1 MKMTAVQLKEIL
13 VKPGHIKPGVF
24 DNIVKKAEVSNKE
37 IDKLLIEEGLIKE
50 DQLGQLLAGVYG
62 LPYINLVQETIDET
76 VLKKLPALVAKAK
89 MAIPFKIK
97 EGIVSIGMVNPIDM
111 ETRQML
117 EKKFSGKVKIFLITK
132 KDFNAAIVYYKENLK
147 DEINSIL
154 NQLKDSSIIQNQR
167 NSLTVKLVDTILEYA
182 NDSKASDI
190 HIEPYAS
197 RVVVRYRIDGIMH
210 TVIEMPKLLLDF
222 LITRIKILA
231 RMRIDEHRAAQDGKF
246 QFKTK
251 DETVDMR
258 VSIVPVTE
266 GENAVLRLLSAS
278 ARGMSLNS
286 LGFSGPD
293 YNKVKKAI
301 KNPHG
306 LMLVTGPTG
315 SGKTTTIYE
324 ILKILN
330 KSEIHIASIEDPVE
344 YDMEGV
350 SQIQVNAKTN
360 LTFAKGLRAIVRQD
374 PDIIM
379 IGEIRDKETAEIAIN
394 SAMTGHFVLS
404 TLHANDAPTTLP
416 RLLEM
421 DIEPFLIATTV
432 NIIISQRL
440 TRKLCEKCRA
450 SYQLSEKE
458 IVLIQNNPL
467 LYAAFMAKGKE
478 DLNKVFLFKSAGCKV
493 CADTGYSGRLGLFEV
508 MVMNDAI
515 KELVV
520 NRASS
525 DEILEA
531 AKKDGMT
538 NMLEDGIE
546 KALNGETT
554 LMEVLRVT
562 ES

>member
-1 MKMTAVQLKEIL
+1 MKITAVQLKEIL

-24 DNIVKKAEVSNKE
+24 DNIVKRAKASNEE
-37 IDKLLIEEGLIKE
+37 IDKLLIKEGLIRE
-50 DQLGQLLAGVYG
+50 NQLAQLLASVYG
-62 LPYINLVQETIDET
+62 LPYIDLIQETIDET
-76 VLKKLPALVAKAK
+76 VLKKLPELVAKAK
-89 MAIPFKIK
+89 MTIPFKIK
-97 EGIVSIGMVNPIDM
+97 EGIVSIGMVDPLDM
-111 ETRQML
+111 EARQML

-132 KDFNAAIVYYKENLK
+132 KDFNAAIVYYKKNLK
-147 DEINSIL
+147 DEIDSIL
-154 NQLKDSSIIQNQR
+154 SRLKDKNIIQNQR
-167 NSLTVKLVDTILEYA
+167 NSLTVELVDTILEYA

-197 RVVVRYRIDGIMH
+197 RVAVRYRIDGIMH
-210 TVIEMPKLLLDF
+210 TVIEMPKPLLDF
-222 LITRIKILA
+222 IITRIKILA

-251 DETVDMR
+251 DETIDVR

-286 LGFSGPD
+286 LGFSGAD

-324 ILKILN
+324 ILKVLN

-360 LTFAKGLRAIVRQD
+360 LTFSKGLRAIVRQD

-379 IGEIRDKETAEIAIN
+379 IGEIRDKETAEIAVN
-394 SAMTGHFVLS
+394 SAMTGHLVLS
-404 TLHANDAPTTLP
+404 TLHANDAPTTFP

-458 IVLIQNNPL
+458 IALIQNNPL
-467 LYAAFMAKGKE
+467 LYAAFIAKGKK
-478 DLNKVFLFKSAGCKV
+478 DLAKVFMFKSAGCKV
-493 CADTGYSGRLGLFEV
+493 CANTGYRGRLGLFEV
-508 MVMNDAI
+508 MLMNDAI

-531 AKKDGMT
+531 ARKDSMAT
-538 NMLEDGIE
+538 MLEDGID